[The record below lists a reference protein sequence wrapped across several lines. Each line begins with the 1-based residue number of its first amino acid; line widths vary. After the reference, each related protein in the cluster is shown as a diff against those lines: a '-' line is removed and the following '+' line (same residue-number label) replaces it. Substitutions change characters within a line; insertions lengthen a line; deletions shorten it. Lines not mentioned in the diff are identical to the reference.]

1 MSPYA
6 LTAGLAELTSGI
18 VLLWYWKLVRPIPLP
33 HLRSIE

>member
-18 VLLWYWKLVRPIPLP
+18 VLLWFLSLVRQVRHPI
-33 HLRSIE
+33 